1 MVTEV
6 KKAIRTNAAW
16 AADQAAMEALYG
28 VGGYYT
34 TLTAWEAAQQ
44 GDLVTADEIRVAECY
59 DDWPSGLSD
68 SFVIAGSTTDATR
81 YLKIT
86 VASGHRHNGIPQT
99 GFHIKKSLALDRLIY
114 NQVAYTVL
122 DYLDVENTDSGGIA
136 IESTVAFTAQNCIAK
151 GGTSRQAFR
160 NCTGG
165 QSFYSCLAWG
175 GGSGFL
181 CIGYQSPTL
190 YNSAAVNCTTGFD
203 LEAGTGDLL
212 KNCLAYNNT
221 TNYAGSY
228 SSSSSN
234 NASSSASGAPGTSA
248 VHSVTSAAFVN
259 SAASPPDMHLASGS
273 ALIGAGTNL
282 YSTFTTDIDGDTW
295 PSGGAWDIGFDYY
308 VSSGTNV
315 SLSGVTGTGAIGSL
329 SQQISPNIT
338 LASALATGAIGSFSF
353 TSVPVISLT
362 GTQATGAVGSL
373 STTASADVTLTGTQ
387 ATGAIGSLT
396 VNTSGSTSVN
406 LTGVQAASN
415 VGTFT
420 FNVSPNVSLT
430 GVQALGQVGTASV
443 ITGMVITPTGVS
455 ATGAVGT
462 ITTRADVTLTLSS
475 VSASGQVGSVTVGGV
490 GVSVA
495 LSGVAASSAVGAITV
510 TTQNTGWTDIALSGG
525 TWTVQGAASSI
536 WTDLTGD

>member
-1 MVTEV
+1 MPATVV
-6 KKAIRTNAAW
+6 KTIRAS
-16 AADQAAMEALYG
+16 
-28 VGGYYT
+28 GGDYT
-34 TLTAWEAAQQ
+34 TITAWEAANQ

-59 DDWPSGLSD
+59 NDWPAGLGD
-68 SFVIAGSTTDATR
+68 AFIIAGSTTDATR

-86 VASGHRHNGIPQT
+86 VAEGHRHNGTPKT
-99 GFHIKKSLALDRLIY
+99 GFFLIG
-114 NQVAYTVL
+114 NAAVTFCTLVDAYTVL
-122 DYLDVENTDSGGIA
+122 DGLDVENTNTTSGVA
-136 IESTVAFTAQNCIAK
+136 IGHSF
-151 GGTSRQAFR
+151 GGTGLTVKNTIVRTRGSSGFGLRLPAGSTAI
-160 NCTGG
+160 N
-165 QSFYSCLAWG
+165 CLAWG
-175 GGSGFL
+175 
-181 CIGYQSPTL
+181 
-190 YNSAAVNCTTGFD
+190 NSTAGATGFD
-203 LEAGTGDLL
+203 VSRARNCTAYGYAAGFGPASGDKSC
-212 KNCLAYNNT
+212 KNCVAYGASYQDFYNT
-221 TNYAGSY
+221 TALNC
-228 SSSSSN
+228 SN
-234 NASSSASGAPGTSA
+234 NASEDATAPGAGSITGI
-248 VHSVTSAAFVN
+248 TSAAFVN
-259 SAASPPDMHLASGS
+259 AAGNDFHLAAGS
-273 ALIGAGTNL
+273 ALIGAGVNL
-282 YSTFTTDIDGDTW
+282 YSDFTTDIDGDTW

-536 WTDLTGD
+536 WTVQGAASSIWTDLTGD